1 MSVEVRDRVRP
12 GEHFIGDAS
21 NEIVRILGRSKEID
35 PSLKPEGRY
44 LELKGQIKDHVRHPR
59 DPKIDTYITFVE
71 KDFSEGEISRKAAIT
86 ASIKYA
92 DLDRRFVKTV
102 IKNMA
107 DGTTIL
113 EIEDTLTFPSF
124 YGEAPKKTIQTARLR
139 RQDNTWKIEEVS
151 DTVKEGQEESRLTD
165 LIPVSVIAGN
175 VLGHALEV
183 AQAAEVSLEAT
194 IADPSIKRNK
204 SKRKDCRA
212 SRKITALTLL

>member
-1 MSVEVRDRVRP
+1 MSIEVRERVRP

-44 LELKGQIKDHVRHPR
+44 LELKGQVKDHFRHPR
-59 DPKIDTYITFVE
+59 NPKIDTCITFVE

-92 DLDRRFVKTV
+92 NSDRRFVKTV

-107 DGTTIL
+107 DGTAIL

-151 DTVKEGQEESRLTD
+151 DTVKEGQEENRLTD
-165 LIPVSVIAGN
+165 LIPTDAIART
-175 VLGHALEV
+175 VLEHALEL
-183 AQAAEVSLEAT
+183 AQAGRSFFRSNNCRS
-194 IADPSIKRNK
+194 SIKRNK
-204 SKRKDCRA
+204 SKRRDCRA
-212 SRKITALTLL
+212 SRIITTLTLL